1 MELEPLA
8 DTDPRRAGPFHLRG
22 RLRLTRVGRVY
33 LARSDDGLFAEVTV
47 VNPQLA
53 WEPHV
58 LRHLTEGI
66 TSAQRLRVPHVQRL
80 RGADLTARAPWF
92 AGDALPGPT
101 LRDAV
106 QRHGPLPPPA
116 VRHLA
121 VALAGALEEVHAA
134 GPVHRALDPAAVVL
148 TPDGPVLTG
157 LGVARALEDTSV
169 TLPRLLPDAVA
180 YLAPEVV
187 RGYEPGA
194 PADVFGLGAVVT
206 YAATGR
212 GPFGTGDSGDVARRV
227 RDDDPDLAYLP
238 GDLVE
243 AVRACVRAQ
252 PGERPTAAAL
262 RRRLAAGTPG
272 AWHLPTGLT
281 AEQSRW
287 ATLGRGRTAP
297 SAPALAPAPTERIP
311 GEPAAAPGPPAR
323 PASIPP
329 APEDP
334 HPGSDRR
341 ASRGL
346 TAALMVLAGLAVAGL
361 TFAAVTLLR

>member
-1 MELEPLA
+1 
-8 DTDPRRAGPFHLRG
+8 
-22 RLRLTRVGRVY
+22 
-33 LARSDDGLFAEVTV
+33 FAEVTV

-66 TSAQRLRVPHVQRL
+66 TAAQRLAVPAAERP
-80 RGADLTARAPWF
+80 RGAALAARGPWF

-212 GPFGTGDSGDVARRV
+212 GPFGTGDVARRV

-262 RRRLAAGTPG
+262 RRRPAAGPPG

-287 ATLGRGRTAP
+287 APLGRGRPAP
-297 SAPALAPAPTERIP
+297 STPALAPAPTERIP
-311 GEPAAAPGPPAR
+311 R
-323 PASIPP
+323 HP
-329 APEDP
+329 AP
-334 HPGSDRR
+334 
-341 ASRGL
+341 A
-346 TAALMVLAGLAVAGL
+346 
-361 TFAAVTLLR
+361 